1 MKGLKMPVLRVVFMP
16 GMRYSQIIGA
26 NMTQV
31 RKIVDSSALDGIFD
45 LPPVFKNRKIEVIMF
60 PVEEKTEKLPQF
72 TREQI
77 KEWSQSPE
85 IQALVGILKDA
96 GLPPD
101 ITMKDIRQ
109 MRLEEKYKEYL

>member
-1 MKGLKMPVLRVVFMP
+1 
-16 GMRYSQIIGA
+16 
-26 NMTQV
+26 MTQV
-31 RKIVDSSALDGIFD
+31 RKIVDSSSLAGIFD
-45 LPPVFKNRKIEVIMF
+45 LPPVFKNRKVEVIMF
-60 PVEEKTEKLPQF
+60 PVEEKTEKLPKF

-77 KEWSQSPE
+77 EEWTKTPAL
-85 IQALVGILKDA
+85 QAIAGILKDA